1 MKKLFYTFILV
12 ILQINAQAQSNGP
25 KDNFVV
31 KIREEEGDLNKD
43 GIKDKALIMMDTV
56 DETVPLKLKIYLS
69 QHKKKPTL
77 FFTSTGIIEPMYP
90 VYRKGLPNEYQIPY
104 FFIEDGY
111 LKMISETKGGQ
122 AEHRFR
128 FINGN
133 FELVYFS
140 KSTWDGKNTT
150 TLTEFNLISGW
161 RTEITQGLDS
171 EKILT
176 KKKSKSLIRPLP
188 KIQTF
193 KHFEK
198 NLY

>member
-1 MKKLFYTFILV
+1 MT
-12 ILQINAQAQSNGP
+12 AQ
-25 KDNFVV
+25 
-31 KIREEEGDLNKD
+31 
-43 GIKDKALIMMDTV
+43 
-56 DETVPLKLKIYLS
+56 
-69 QHKKKPTL
+69 KKPTL
-77 FFTSTGIIEPMYP
+77 FFTSTRIIEPMYP

-140 KSTWDGKNTT
+140 KSTRDGKNTT
-150 TLTEFNLISGW
+150 TLTEFNLISRW

-188 KIQTF
+188 NIQTF
-193 KHFEK
+193 KPFEK

>member
-56 DETVPLKLKIYLS
+56 DKTVPLKLKIYLS

-77 FFTSTGIIEPMYP
+77 FFTSTRIIEPMYP

-122 AEHRFR
+122 A
-128 FINGN
+128 
-133 FELVYFS
+133 
-140 KSTWDGKNTT
+140 
-150 TLTEFNLISGW
+150 
-161 RTEITQGLDS
+161 
-171 EKILT
+171 
-176 KKKSKSLIRPLP
+176 
-188 KIQTF
+188 
-193 KHFEK
+193 
-198 NLY
+198 